1 MELRVLRKYLTLKDT
16 EKNIENYWQLYMHCL
31 KYYISLSFSVFRCLN
46 YFTADSGFN
55 GLQTGHGL

>member
-1 MELRVLRKYLTLKDT
+1 MELRVLKKYFNTEGHRKK
-16 EKNIENYWQLYMHCL
+16 IENYWQLYMHYL
-31 KYYISLSFSVFRCLN
+31 KYYISLAFSVFRCLN